1 MKLPESALNNL
12 GIILACLAAWLN
24 TPIQAAT
31 LTWTGAATMIW
42 NSTDSN
48 WGGPLWNNS
57 TPDSAVFGMTGAGQV
72 NLATPITANTITFN
86 TAGYT
91 ITNITLTLGGTA
103 PAITNNAA
111 ATIASVIAGSAGLTK
126 EGIAE
131 LTLTASN
138 TFTGNVILGDT
149 GGGINAGSIIITSGG
164 ALGTG
169 SKTVYIRNGSTSL
182 ELDGSSGHISLASG
196 IGFLTSGTA
205 INNLAGTNTIS
216 GTIQMNTGAGNTTV
230 ISGAGALTLAGG
242 ITSGSSS
249 RTLVL
254 SGNSTGNNTVSGVI
268 ANGSQPN
275 SVNKIGLGTWQ
286 LAATNTYSG
295 TTVVN
300 AGELVA
306 ATGGSCSNSAVT
318 VSASAGN
325 NAILSIATTSLAKQ
339 WTCSSLTVSN
349 AGNGSALDFNFGSLI
364 PSQAVAPLNVLGA
377 ATFVTVPVVTVT
389 TGTNYGP
396 VGAQFPLMTWGSVS
410 GAVPTNVTLNTLNSS
425 TGHLVVSNST
435 LYLVIDNY
443 TPTLSDSQ
451 LFSALNLNY
460 PGLQTVAAFVASN
473 DFANARTALASY
485 LRTRTNIFWSFDW
498 HHPTNAVSYDQ
509 AGANAVTNGTFAYDN
524 FSTNFPGGNIDWSFE
539 PSPTSQWPS
548 LINRMDFWANLGAT
562 YWATGD
568 EGYARAWVKQF
579 RSWVA
584 QEPVPG
590 TEDFNILD
598 AWATIDAGARMSS
611 GWPDAFFY
619 FVLSPSVSDDNLI
632 TFMKSCVDHGRYLTN
647 SAAYDSQVANNN
659 IYAWEMG
666 GLYTVGAVFP
676 ELNEA
681 AGWRAFAAGEM
692 FQVETNQ
699 FYPDGA
705 QIELSPRYHIG
716 TMNSVM
722 NIYDVAVLNHLT
734 NELAPG
740 FLAKMEKPFEFLLGN
755 IAPSGFLPP
764 FNDCGADNDNA
775 IGWLTNGYSY
785 FPKRPDFL
793 WLSGAGAPPA
803 QVSWFFP
810 YAGYAAMR
818 SSWDPTAN
826 YLCFQGGP
834 SGASSHRHADSL
846 NVVIWS
852 HGREILF
859 DSGGGSYQ
867 STIWRSWGTSSYS
880 HNCITVDGLD
890 QKWWNSGTNV
900 ANWWGANNPDFVT
913 PVPQNL
919 RWESDV
925 YHDFAAQIYNRGFGG
940 NYNNRLAAQT
950 RRVLF
955 VKPDIYVVADTLV
968 PMNGMTHTYQ
978 ARWQLRTT
986 NCNYSPATKVMT
998 TTDASQPNLVV
1009 IPCLASGLTVMSIS
1023 GQTSYAG
1030 SGTTNLSEMLGW
1042 DQPDLSLNDITPATT
1057 VLHTLSGLNTQQF
1070 LTVFLPLQIGATN
1083 PVLSVSNLAPSTA
1096 QITLNDARRLII
1108 YADPNP
1114 TNGLKFTEI
1123 MPDNST
1129 NRNVVAG
1136 YSPPVITGLT
1146 NLAALPSAVLG
1157 PLPFTVTDNSP
1168 ISNVVVT
1175 VHSLNQSVVADTNLT
1190 LSGTGTNRT
1199 LTLALTPNQLGV
1211 ATIVVTAV
1219 DPGGSTM
1226 SGSFDLTVPPGTNT
1240 PPTASAGTPSSAR
1253 NVILN
1258 FDLCSV
1264 ASDAETTQSNLLFTV
1279 ANATNGTVSLLA
1291 DGHTA
1296 RFAPANNFTGVGRF
1310 TYTVTDLGEDAREL
1324 FHYAFD
1330 PQNSYLSTGNV
1341 FDFSGNNRPGN
1352 IVTVGNGSAL
1362 WTNDTP
1368 SLTGRFDAQSIRLT
1382 ENGDANAAE
1391 VQRIINAI
1399 DLNLNS
1405 QTWTFACWLK
1415 RATSTN
1421 DDFIFHLGSGNGY
1434 GSDEELQLWCPANQ
1448 NKVGLYHWNGTV
1460 TDFGFY
1466 SSSVV
1471 TTGQWHHVAVTYTA
1485 STNSS
1490 GNVALYLDGSLAGSA
1505 SNIPFD
1511 FDQTYPVCIGGH
1523 PQSWSAASRWF
1534 NGNLDDAVMF
1544 KVALSAG
1551 EIAQLATNSV
1561 VRFGGVKAT
1570 NSVTVLVGATVP
1582 QISSTGMTNGQLQFS
1597 VSGTPGFKYSVQA
1610 STNLATWDNLVSTN
1624 PPTLP
1629 FVWKDGQAT
1638 NFNRRFYRVL
1648 LGP

>member
-1 MKLPESALNNL
+1 MKLPESALKSL
-12 GIILACLAAWLN
+12 GIILVCLASWLDA
-24 TPIQAAT
+24 PVRAAT
-31 LTWTGAATMIW
+31 LTWTSAASMNW
-42 NSTDSN
+42 NLTDSN
-48 WGGPLWNNS
+48 WGGPLWNNA
-57 TPDSAVFGMTGAGQV
+57 TPDSAIFGTTGAGTV
-72 NLATPITANTITFN
+72 NLTTAITANAITFN
-86 TAGYT
+86 TAGYS
-91 ITNITLTLGGTA
+91 ITNNTLTLGGTA

-126 EGIAE
+126 AGTAE

-138 TFTGNVILGDT
+138 IFTGNVVLGDT
-149 GGGINAGSIIITSGG
+149 AGGINGGSIKITGNG

-169 SKTVYIRNGSTSL
+169 SKTVYIRNGNTLL
-182 ELDGSSGHISLASG
+182 EMDGSGGNISLASG
-196 IGFLTSGTA
+196 IGFLTSGTS
-205 INNLAGTNTIS
+205 INNLDGTNTIS
-216 GTIQMNTGAGNTTV
+216 GTIQMNTGAGNTTIV
-230 ISGAGALTLAGG
+230 SSAGVLTLAGG

-275 SVNKIGLGTWQ
+275 SVNKIGIGTWQ
-286 LAATNTYSG
+286 LTANNTFSG
-295 TTVVN
+295 TTVIS
-300 AGELVA
+300 AGKLVGVA
-306 ATGGSCSNSAVT
+306 GGSCSNSAVT
-318 VSASAGN
+318 LSASTGN
-325 NAILSIATTSLAKQ
+325 TATLSIATTNLAKQ
-339 WTCSSLTVSN
+339 WTCASLTVSN
-349 AGNGSALDFNFGSLI
+349 AGSSSGLDFNFGSLV
-364 PSQAVAPLNVLGA
+364 PSQTIAPLNVLGA
-377 ATFVTVPVVTVT
+377 ATFVTAPVVTVT
-389 TGTNYGP
+389 TATNFGP
-396 VGAQFPLMTWGSVS
+396 VGAQFPLMMWGSVS
-410 GAVPTNVTLNTLNSS
+410 GNVPTNVVFNTPNSAS
-425 TGHLVVSNST
+425 GHLIVSNGT
-435 LYLVIDNY
+435 LYLVVDSY
-443 TPTLSDSQ
+443 TPTLTDAQ

-485 LRTRTNIFWSFDW
+485 LRTRTNVFWTFDW

-509 AGANAVTNGTFAYDN
+509 AGANSVTNGTFAYDN

-548 LINRMDFWANLGAT
+548 LINRMDFWPNLGAT
-562 YWATGD
+562 YWGTGD

-579 RSWVA
+579 RSWIA
-584 QEPVPG
+584 QEPVPA
-590 TEDFNILD
+590 TEASNILY

-611 GWPDAFFY
+611 GWPNAFFY
-619 FVLSPSVSDDNLI
+619 FVLSPSVSDDDLI
-632 TFMKSCVDHGRYLTN
+632 TFLKSCVDHGRYLTN

-734 NELAPG
+734 NEFAPG

-755 IAPSGFLPP
+755 LAPSGFLPP
-764 FNDCGADNDNA
+764 FNDCGADDDNA

-785 FPKRPDFL
+785 FTNRPDFL

-803 QVSWFFP
+803 QVSCFFP

-867 STIWRSWGTSSYS
+867 STIWRTWGTSSYS

-890 QKWWNSGTNV
+890 QKWWNSATNV
-900 ANWWGANNPDFVT
+900 ANWWGVNNPDFVT
-913 PVPQNL
+913 PVPLNL

-925 YHDFAAQIYNRGFGG
+925 YHDFAAQIYSRGYGG
-940 NYNNRLAAQT
+940 NYNNRLATQT

-955 VKPDIYVVADTLV
+955 VKPDIYIVADTLV
-968 PMNGMTHTYQ
+968 PTNGTTHTYQ
-978 ARWQLRTT
+978 ARWQLRTP
-986 NCNYSPATKVMT
+986 NCVYSPATKVVT
-998 TTDASQPNLVV
+998 TTDAGQPNLVV
-1009 IPCLASGLTVMSIS
+1009 VPCLASGLTVTNIS

-1030 SGTTNLSEMLGW
+1030 PGTTNLSEILGW

-1083 PVLSVSNLAPSTA
+1083 PVLSVSNLAPTTA
-1096 QITLNDARRLII
+1096 QITLNDGRRLIV

-1129 NRNVVAG
+1129 NRNVGAG
-1136 YSPPVITGLT
+1136 YSPPVISGLT
-1146 NLAALPSAVLG
+1146 NLAVLPGSMIG
-1157 PLPFTVTDNSP
+1157 PLPFTVTDNSL

-1175 VHSLNQSVVADTNLT
+1175 VHSLNQSIVTDANLT
-1190 LSGTGTNRT
+1190 MSGTGTNRT
-1199 LTLALTPNQLGV
+1199 LTLALTANQLGV

-1219 DPGGSTM
+1219 DPSGSTM
-1226 SGSFDLTVPPGTNT
+1226 SASFDLTVPPGANT
-1240 PPTASAGTPSSAR
+1240 PPTANAGTPATAR

-1258 FDLCSV
+1258 FDLWSV
-1264 ASDAETTQSNLLFTV
+1264 ANDAETTQSNLLFTV
-1279 ANATNGTVSLLA
+1279 ANATNGMVSLLA

-1296 RFAPANNFTGVGRF
+1296 RFTPANNFTGVGRF
-1310 TYTVTDLGEDAREL
+1310 IYTVTDLGEDAREL
-1324 FHYAFD
+1324 FHYDFD
-1330 PQNSYLSTGNV
+1330 PQNGYLSAGNV
-1341 FDFSGNNRPGN
+1341 FDFSGNNRPGS

-1368 SLTGRFDAQSIRLT
+1368 SLTSLFDAQSIRLT

-1391 VQRIINAI
+1391 VQRIINPI

-1405 QTWTFACWLK
+1405 QSWTFACWFK

-1434 GSDEELQLWCPANQ
+1434 GSDEELQLWCSANQ
-1448 NKVGLYHWNGTV
+1448 NKVGLYHWNGAV

-1471 TTGQWHHVAVTYTA
+1471 ATGQWHHVAVTYTA
-1485 STNSS
+1485 GASNS
-1490 GNVALYLDGSLAGSA
+1490 GNVALYLDGALVGSA
-1505 SNIPFD
+1505 NNIPFD
-1511 FDQTYPVCIGGH
+1511 FDQTYPACIGGH
-1523 PQSWSAASRWF
+1523 PQPWSAASRWF

-1551 EIAQLATNSV
+1551 EIAQLGANSV
-1561 VRFGGVKAT
+1561 LRSGGLKAT
-1570 NSVTVLVGATVP
+1570 NTVTVLVGATAP
-1582 QISSTGMTNGQLQFS
+1582 QISSTGVTNGQLQFS
-1597 VSGTPGFKYSVQA
+1597 VSGNIGFNYTVQA
-1610 STNLATWDNLVSTN
+1610 STNLVTWSNLLSTN
-1624 PPTLP
+1624 PPVLP
-1629 FVWKDGQAT
+1629 FVWTDAQTT
-1638 NFNRRFYRVL
+1638 NLPRRFYRVMI
-1648 LGP
+1648 GP

>member
-1 MKLPESALNNL
+1 MNNMKYSMAMMF
-12 GIILACLAAWLN
+12 ALAAAM
-24 TPIQAAT
+24 TAQAAS
-31 LTWTGAATMIW
+31 LTWTGAGSMNW
-42 NSTDSN
+42 NTTDSN
-48 WGGPLWNNS
+48 WGGPLWNNA
-57 TPDSAVFGMTGAGQV
+57 TPDSAIFGATGVGTV
-72 NLATPITANTITFN
+72 NLTVPIIANTLTFN
-86 TAGYT
+86 NAGYT
-91 ITNITLTLGGTA
+91 IVSNTLTLGGTA
-103 PAITNNAA
+103 PAITNNAN
-111 ATIASVIAGSAGLTK
+111 ATISSALAGTAGFTK
-126 EGIAE
+126 AGTGN
-131 LTLTASN
+131 LTLAGTN
-138 TFTGNVILGDT
+138 TFGGNVAVGDSSGANT
-149 GGGINAGSIIITSGG
+149 FVGGTLSVNNSS
-164 ALGTG
+164 ALGAG
-169 SKTVYIRNGSTSL
+169 SKTVYVRTSNSTL
-182 ELDGSSGHISLASG
+182 ALDGSGGNISLAGS

-205 INNLAGTNTIS
+205 INNLAGTNAIS
-216 GTIQMNTGAGNTTV
+216 GTIQMNSGAGNTTIV
-230 ISGAGALTLAGG
+230 SGAGVLTLAGG
-242 ITSGSSS
+242 INSGSSS

-254 SGNSTGNNTVSGVI
+254 SGNATGNNRVSGVI
-268 ANGSQPN
+268 ANGAQPN
-275 SVNKIGLGTWQ
+275 SVNKIGVGTWQ
-286 LAATNTYSG
+286 LTANNTYSG
-295 TTVVN
+295 TTIIN
-300 AGELVA
+300 AGELVGVA
-306 ATGGSCSNSAVT
+306 GGSCANSAVI
-318 VSASAGN
+318 VSASVGN
-325 NAILSIATTSLAKQ
+325 TATLSVATTNLAMQ
-339 WTCSSLTVSN
+339 WTCASLTASN
-349 AGNGSALDFNFGSLI
+349 AGSSSGLDFNFGSLI
-364 PSQAVAPLNVLGA
+364 PSTTLAPLNVLGA
-377 ATFVTVPVVTVT
+377 ATFITTPVVTVT
-389 TGTNYGP
+389 TATNFGP
-396 VGAQFPLMTWGSVS
+396 VGAQFPLLTWGSVS
-410 GAVPTNVTLNTLNSS
+410 GAVPTNVILNTLNPS
-425 TGHLVVSNST
+425 TGHLMLSNST

-451 LFSALNLNY
+451 LFNALNLNY

-473 DFANARTALASY
+473 DYPDADSALAGY
-485 LRTRTNIFWSFDW
+485 LRSRTNVFWTFDW

-509 AGANAVTNGTFAYDN
+509 GSANEITNGTFSYDN
-524 FSTNFPGGNIDWSFE
+524 YTTNFPGGYVDWSFQ
-539 PSPTSQWPS
+539 PYSSSQWRT
-548 LINRMDFWANLGAT
+548 LINRFDFWPNVGAT
-562 YWATGD
+562 YWGTGD
-568 EGYARAWVKQF
+568 EGYAQAWVNQF

-584 QEPVPG
+584 QEPVPAV
-590 TEDFNILD
+590 EDTLILD
-598 AWATIDAGARMSS
+598 PWATIDAGARMSS
-611 GWPDAFFY
+611 GWPNAFFY
-619 FVLSPSVSDDNLI
+619 FVLSPSVSDDDLI
-632 TFMKSCVDHGRYLTN
+632 TFLKSCVDHGRYLTI

-666 GLYTVGAVFP
+666 GLYTVGAIFP

-785 FPKRPDFL
+785 FTNRPDFL

-818 SSWDPTAN
+818 SSWDPIAN

-834 SGASSHRHADSL
+834 SGASGHRHADSL

-852 HGREILF
+852 HGRDILF

-867 STIWRSWGTSSYS
+867 STIWRTWGTSSYS

-900 ANWWGANNPDFVT
+900 ANWWGVNNPDFVT
-913 PVPQNL
+913 PVPLNL

-925 YHDFAAQIYNRGFGG
+925 YHDFAAQVYNRGYGG
-940 NYNNRLAAQT
+940 NYNNRLATQT

-968 PMNGMTHTYQ
+968 PTNGTTHTYQ
-978 ARWQLRTT
+978 ERWQLRTT
-986 NCNYSPATKVMT
+986 NCVYSPATKVVT
-998 TTDASQPNLVV
+998 TTDAGQPNLVV
-1009 IPCLASGLTVMSIS
+1009 VPCLTSGLTVTNIS

-1030 SGTTNLSEMLGW
+1030 PGTTNLSEMLGW
-1042 DQPDLSLNDITPATT
+1042 DQPDADLSGITPATT
-1057 VLHTLSGLNTQQF
+1057 VLHTLTGLNTQQF
-1070 LTVFLPLQIGATN
+1070 LTVFLPLPIGATN
-1083 PVLSVSNLAPSTA
+1083 PVLSVSNLGSTTA
-1096 QITLNDARRLII
+1096 QIALNDGRRFIV

-1129 NRNVVAG
+1129 NRNVGAG
-1136 YSPPVITGLT
+1136 YLPPVITGLT
-1146 NLAALPSAVLG
+1146 NLASLPGTVFG

-1175 VHSLNQSVVADTNLT
+1175 VHSLNQSIVTDANLT
-1190 LSGTGTNRT
+1190 MSGTGTNRT

-1219 DPGGSTM
+1219 DPSGSTM
-1226 SGSFDLTVPPGTNT
+1226 SASFDLTVPPGANT
-1240 PPTASAGTPSSAR
+1240 PPTANAVTPSTAR
-1253 NVILN
+1253 NAILN
-1258 FDLCSV
+1258 FDLWSV
-1264 ASDAETTQSNLLFTV
+1264 ASDAETTQSNLFFTV
-1279 ANATNGTVSLLA
+1279 ANATNGMVSLLA

-1296 RFAPANNFTGVGRF
+1296 KFTPGTNFTGVGRF

-1330 PQNSYLSTGNV
+1330 PQNGYMSTGNV
-1341 FDFSGNNRPGN
+1341 FDFSGNNRPGD
-1352 IVTVGNGSAL
+1352 IVTVGNGSVL

-1368 SLTGRFDAQSIRLT
+1368 SLTGRFNGQSIRLT

-1391 VQRIINAI
+1391 VQRIINPI

-1405 QTWTFACWLK
+1405 QSWTFACWFK

-1448 NKVGLYHWNGTV
+1448 NTVGLYHWNGTV

-1466 SSSVV
+1466 TGSVV
-1471 TTGQWHHVAVTYTA
+1471 STGQWHHITVTYSA
-1485 STNSS
+1485 GTNSY
-1490 GNVALYLDGSLAGSA
+1490 GNVALYLDGALAGSA
-1505 SNIPFD
+1505 SNIPFA

-1523 PQSWSAASRWF
+1523 PQTWSVVDRWF
-1534 NGNLDDAVMF
+1534 NGNLDDAVLF
-1544 KVALSAG
+1544 KAALSAG
-1551 EIAQLATNSV
+1551 EITRLATNTV
-1561 VRFGGVKAT
+1561 VRFGGLTVT
-1570 NSVTVLVGATVP
+1570 NTVTVLVGATAP
-1582 QISSTGMTNGQLQFS
+1582 QISNAGRTNGQF
-1597 VSGTPGFKYSVQA
+1597 GFQIGGATNFNYTVQA
-1610 STNLATWDNLVSTN
+1610 STNLVSWSSLITTN
-1624 PPTLP
+1624 PLVLP
-1629 FVWKDGQAT
+1629 FHWTDAQAA
-1638 NFNRRFYRVL
+1638 NFPRRFYRVL